1 MPPTNPV
8 SNAYVSQL
16 KAKKRETGL
25 ETYSA
30 PQTNFRGK
38 QEDLKHHSSCALR
51 RHCERMVARTRANA
65 AVAAAAVA
73 LHAIRNTETKAER
86 RSRLKREARLARK
99 TAAAQGDESVRRAL
113 EAERAAARAREK
125 VRYAS
130 LKAAAAE
137 GDESAIQALDAMR
150 ARDASR
156 RASERQ
162 AERVADCER
171 IRAAMRTRE
180 RLLSDAEVRQKANE
194 LLDKS
199 FDILGGMSLRAW
211 AAKCIAS
218 RGRRTLR
225 RSLPRLSIY
234 LGYTKQKLR
243 KEFVSFLQ
251 PRGIY
256 RKGQFVRSRTGRL
269 KKSIPIITWAR
280 PRNGRIHVRRSE
292 AEKLLG
298 FKGEVIFES
307 LLRMNARAIEAEL
320 QRQLHEI
327 VNPGERLWQRVD
339 TGMKAEDDPSSLG
352 QQTDVVHKTFLS
364 VSPAVLDMIDAG
376 HLVLK

>member
-1 MPPTNPV
+1 
-8 SNAYVSQL
+8 
-16 KAKKRETGL
+16 
-25 ETYSA
+25 
-30 PQTNFRGK
+30 
-38 QEDLKHHSSCALR
+38 
-51 RHCERMVARTRANA
+51 
-65 AVAAAAVA
+65 
-73 LHAIRNTETKAER
+73 
-86 RSRLKREARLARK
+86 
-99 TAAAQGDESVRRAL
+99 
-113 EAERAAARAREK
+113 
-125 VRYAS
+125 
-130 LKAAAAE
+130 
-137 GDESAIQALDAMR
+137 
-150 ARDASR
+150 
-156 RASERQ
+156 
-162 AERVADCER
+162 
-171 IRAAMRTRE
+171 MRTRE

-364 VSPAVLDMIDAG
+364 VSPHVLDMIDAG

>member
-1 MPPTNPV
+1 
-8 SNAYVSQL
+8 
-16 KAKKRETGL
+16 
-25 ETYSA
+25 
-30 PQTNFRGK
+30 
-38 QEDLKHHSSCALR
+38 
-51 RHCERMVARTRANA
+51 MVARTRANA

-137 GDESAIQALDAMR
+137 GDESAIQALEANR
-150 ARDASR
+150 AATTAR
-156 RASERQ
+156 RASERV

-327 VNPGERLWQRVD
+327 VVPGERLWQRVD
-339 TGMKAEDDPSSLG
+339 SGMKAEDDPSSLG

>member
-352 QQTDVVHKTFLS
+352 QQTNVVHKTFLS
-364 VSPAVLDMIDAG
+364 VSPDVLDMIDAG